1 MKRYMCDCGRMYFDA
16 NGIKICHWKHGS
28 LKYWI
33 EDNFIYIV
41 YIGLVIFAILS
52 SPFVEL
58 LKQIN
63 K

>member
-1 MKRYMCDCGRMYFDA
+1 MYFDA